1 LPGYGSENRFYVA
14 LTKKGDVYEAV
25 LYLEDGDRMI
35 EFAETD
41 DYCNSLHML
50 RIKVKVKVNVVR
62 RDTLPDGSC

>member
-1 LPGYGSENRFYVA
+1 
-14 LTKKGDVYEAV
+14 VYEAV

-50 RIKVKVKVNVVR
+50 RIKVKAKVNVVR